1 MSIDRETIRGTVE
14 RLMPSAAEFLAK
26 LISFPSTSG
35 KEHELMCWAE
45 GAFRELGVE
54 VTRVPLSDAIL
65 DDEDYSSPIPDLH
78 YDGRFNLRLRV
89 PGSGRLLQGDRHTFR
104 PETGRKMSQSPPCG
118 RTLILNTH
126 TDVVPP
132 SQGQERPFEAVESGG
147 IIHGRGACDAKGQV
161 ATIYLVL
168 AALARLNVKP
178 AGDLVVHLV
187 VEEEN
192 GGNGTLAMVRAGEKA
207 DGCVVMEP
215 TSGKI
220 YSSVRGA
227 VWFRVLCE
235 GKPGHSG
242 RAGETI
248 SALSLARNAMDVLE
262 TYHRELLAA
271 SRGIPLFDKYE
282 NPMPITFGCLT
293 AGDWPATVP
302 ARATL
307 EGVLGLLPN
316 KTRHEV
322 MDEIRQKLAAGD
334 SALKERVRVE
344 FMYRHDSHV
353 LDPEHPLVQELKQ
366 CCCGWSLAAE
376 IDAMTASCDSWMYN
390 NQLGIPTVVFG
401 PGTLGYAH
409 TNEEQIALA
418 DIADAGC
425 VLADFALRWCG

>member
-227 VWFRVLCE
+227 VWFRLLCE

-271 SRGIPLFDKYE
+271 SRRQVRKPHADHLRPPRRGRLAGNCTCPSDPGGRPGALAQQDQARGDGRDPPE
-282 NPMPITFGCLT
+282 AGRRRFGAQGACARGVHVCLT
-293 AGDWPATVP
+293 
-302 ARATL
+302 RS
-307 EGVLGLLPN
+307 
-316 KTRHEV
+316 
-322 MDEIRQKLAAGD
+322 IRWCKSSSSAAAAG
-334 SALKERVRVE
+334 A
-344 FMYRHDSHV
+344 
-353 LDPEHPLVQELKQ
+353 
-366 CCCGWSLAAE
+366 SLPRS
-376 IDAMTASCDSWMYN
+376 T
-390 NQLGIPTVVFG
+390 P
-401 PGTLGYAH
+401 
-409 TNEEQIALA
+409 
-418 DIADAGC
+418 
-425 VLADFALRWCG
+425 